1 MQTCRNIEF
10 FKNHKNVRV
19 KKLTKQVRIT
29 FKRME
34 FKKFKNNIIAKEK
47 VSLQKQSTKIS
58 QALVDHIKLLTPKV
72 NLTRKPFDI
81 VQKIINRKTE
91 LK

>member
-1 MQTCRNIEF
+1 
-10 FKNHKNVRV
+10 
-19 KKLTKQVRIT
+19 
-29 FKRME
+29 ME